1 MTTDLNSYAEL
12 LPNICAIARD
22 AGKKIMEIYESQDF
36 SIEQKDD
43 KTPVTAADYAAHH
56 LITNRLERLTPDYPI
71 LSEESES
78 ISYDERSHWQTYWL
92 IDPLDGTREFI
103 KQNGEFTVNIALIHK
118 HNAELGV
125 VYAPALKLCYYAA
138 LGSGSWRQKDKE
150 QPQPIRTR
158 TAPGRPT
165 IAGSRSHANPH
176 LQEMLDR
183 IGPHELISM
192 GSALKTCLV
201 AEGSADL
208 YPRLG
213 LTSEWDTA
221 AAQCVLE
228 QAGGHLI
235 DIEGRRLS
243 YNEKVSLLNPYFL
256 AYGDATPD
264 WITYCR

>member
-1 MTTDLNSYAEL
+1 MITNLKHYSEL
-12 LPNICAIARD
+12 LPSICAIARN
-22 AGKKIMEIYESQDF
+22 AGEKIMAIYESQDF
-36 SIEQKDD
+36 NIEQKND

-56 LITNRLERLTPDYPI
+56 LITHHLEKLTPRYPI

-78 ISYDERSHWQTYWL
+78 ISYNERSHWQTYWL

-125 VYAPALKLCYYAA
+125 VYAPAFHLCYYAA
-138 LGSGSWRQKDKE
+138 LGAGSWRQKNSE
-150 QPQPIRTR
+150 RAQPIRTR
-158 TAPGRPT
+158 AAPKRPT
-165 IAGSRSHANPH
+165 IAGSRSHANSH
-176 LQEMLDR
+176 LQEMLNR

-228 QAGGHLI
+228 QAGGHLT
-235 DIEGRRLS
+235 DTEGRRLS
-243 YNEKVSLLNPYFL
+243 YNNKASLLNPYFL
-256 AYGDATPD
+256 AYGDTRGD
-264 WITYCR
+264 WVAYCR